1 MKERKKS
8 IHKNQPPSTKTQNIL
23 LFNLIKYFF
32 IFRGTKVAHVGEC
45 KKFCNCVSTTY
56 APVCGEDGRTYSS
69 WCSAQ
74 CE

>member
-8 IHKNQPPSTKTQNIL
+8 IHKNQPTSTKTQNIL
-23 LFNLIKYFF
+23 LFNLIIFY
-32 IFRGTKVAHVGEC
+32 IFRGTKVVRLGKC
-45 KKFCNCVSTTY
+45 KTFCNCVSTTY